1 MVHSSESPL
10 DCRSDGHRTAHRLV
24 DPERA
29 RRLARFRTTKS
40 DRRLVSAPELTSSPT
55 ARVRV
60 LIPGPSQLS
69 PEQIRQL
76 IEIHGSRL
84 DSEALYASTA
94 GWSMGVHAALLADD
108 AHGAVQAADRA
119 LMALRPEL
127 RSALLPLCI
136 RPHWHPVQSLSVA
149 PELPDDWWTSLQH
162 SGLPLFPAPGGQ
174 LSAPPVLLQA
184 MENRLAATA
193 PRRFREL
200 QRQAAT
206 EAAGAGQTD
215 RAIHAYRLAGDTEK
229 ATQLLEEQLLAQA
242 TRGTHGRITELL
254 LDVHPDLLTARV
266 RAIGLAARYFAAT
279 DRRERLAVER
289 QLWEQYRAGD
299 RNGLLLYYLGH
310 IEQRG
315 GRFLRQL
322 TLTQEG
328 LAGKPVPRGRDRL
341 RLLHSQQIALSRL
354 GRYPEQLVAC
364 RALLEAA
371 EADGDRLF
379 QAHAHNGLASVY
391 EDTGDR
397 ERAGQAYR
405 HALCLW
411 ETLNN
416 YAQLLMGDRRPQE
429 AQGLLETGLDIPGLP
444 TRWHAWLSG
453 SLATIY
459 HQYGELQKAGPMLER
474 SLSLFLAEGML
485 DDAFTQALM
494 LVEHR
499 AMTGDV
505 ARARTA
511 LSSAALPAETPEHL
525 APRRFTQG
533 LISFAAT
540 RTLRD
545 AEMHFRAALDGPLP
559 PWDRV
564 RACAY
569 LTAIRLRAGQA
580 ASSEIRQLEAAL
592 ENHGGDAPLLTDRA
606 VLVDL
611 WTYLRSRPGW
621 SERLRQ
627 VVGAAQAGGRSGRA
641 HQATRPAGDAVRTV
655 HTCGPRGRDQDR
667 PREIP
672 EAAGLFIASRAFQ
685 SGADHR
691 GAMGR

>member
-1 MVHSSESPL
+1 
-10 DCRSDGHRTAHRLV
+10 
-24 DPERA
+24 
-29 RRLARFRTTKS
+29 
-40 DRRLVSAPELTSSPT
+40 
-55 ARVRV
+55 
-60 LIPGPSQLS
+60 
-69 PEQIRQL
+69 
-76 IEIHGSRL
+76 
-84 DSEALYASTA
+84 
-94 GWSMGVHAALLADD
+94 MGVHAALLADD

-459 HQYGELQKAGPMLER
+459 HQYGELQKVGPMLER

-627 VVGAAQAGGRSGRA
+627 VVEAGALTRQHDLQVTLFGRFTLAGPGGEIKIALAKSRKLLAFLLLHGPSSRAQIIAALWDGDASAQAVEYFKTSVKKLREALRPVGIEAPLEVVSGRYVLA
-641 HQATRPAGDAVRTV
+641 GELRFWTGVDLHTVFPASVLDVRA
-655 HTCGPRGRDQDR
+655 GS
-667 PREIP
+667 P
-672 EAAGLFIASRAFQ
+672 EVGEFLEGLE
-685 SGADHR
+685 SGWVQEAR
-691 GAMGR
+691 LQLLR